1 MQHSRKFI
9 SNLYGLFTGNCV
21 FIGLQYILKGQGQW
35 NMGISKTPVSS
46 FFLLCL
52 LLSMICSA
60 EKWLRGVTYA
70 NLVFQFLEKLIIT
83 QSINHSRSRYRAPVE
98 IALGIYKLQGPRL
111 TYALTATKLVV
122 TVVLQTLTHLLF
134 LNENLWIRYSVSVW
148 CILITKADKQKQK
161 QQKNKKKTDKRK
173 LNLREKFHR
182 YILSLL
188 DINKQ

>member
-1 MQHSRKFI
+1 MQHSTKFI
-9 SNLYGLFTGNCV
+9 SDLYGLFTGNCV

-70 NLVFQFLEKLIIT
+70 NLVFIVFGEVNNN
-83 QSINHSRSRYRAPVE
+83 SINQSRSRYRAPVE
-98 IALGIYKLQGPRL
+98 IALGIYKLQGPPL

-134 LNENLWIRYSVSVW
+134 VNENLWIRYSVSVW

-161 QQKNKKKTDKRK
+161 KTNKQTKKTP
-173 LNLREKFHR
+173 
-182 YILSLL
+182 
-188 DINKQ
+188 INRNWI

>member
-1 MQHSRKFI
+1 MYLLGCNTFSKVRVNEIWAYLKRL
-9 SNLYGLFTGNCV
+9 SLLF
-21 FIGLQYILKGQGQW
+21 
-35 NMGISKTPVSS
+35 
-46 FFLLCL
+46 FFYAYCYLWYVQQRND
-52 LLSMICSA
+52 S
-60 EKWLRGVTYA
+60 RGVTYA

-83 QSINHSRSRYRAPVE
+83 QSINQSRSRYRAPVE

-161 QQKNKKKTDKRK
+161 QKKNKKKKQINR
-173 LNLREKFHR
+173 NL
-182 YILSLL
+182 I
-188 DINKQ
+188 